1 MRYGS
6 NAPNKPDVETYKD
19 EVSFLQFIQNVQAIF
34 STSVH
39 GARNSSR
46 PRLAEWTTQFTVDGI
61 QAKSRVS

>member
-46 PRLAEWTTQFTVDGI
+46 PRLAE
-61 QAKSRVS
+61 